1 MRTSEFG
8 TIEGISKSFPTDISL
23 KIFEKMCLVRYFEL
37 GIINAIDKGLLKYP
51 VYLSSGQESIAVALS
66 IIVPNY
72 MIFAQHRCHDIYL
85 AMGGSPERLRDE
97 LLGLPTGTSGG
108 RAGSNCI
115 QCHSGDIT
123 MFGHHGL
130 IGENVSLGVGAALG
144 SGKPTLCIFGDG
156 AAEEDYI
163 LTSIGFAIT
172 HKLPVLFMCTDN
184 NLSILT
190 PVKTRR
196 SWNIADVIRGFDMM
210 SFDITDD
217 PWQLIYSIANIKEDL
232 VVPGENRLPAFI
244 NCYTC
249 RKYWHCG
256 TGTDGTPEWDRFKL
270 VKKELKN
277 MGLIKKINKIENKI
291 KKSMEKLWDL
301 KLLQKLLNK

>member
-8 TIEGISKSFPTDISL
+8 IISNISKSFSTDISL
-23 KIFEKMCLVRYFEL
+23 EIFKRMCLIRYFEL
-37 GIINAIDKGLLKYP
+37 GIIDAVNKGFLKYP

-66 IIVPNY
+66 IVVPEY

-85 AMGGSPERLRDE
+85 ALGGSPEKLRDE
-97 LLGLPTGTSGG
+97 LLGLSTGTSKG

-115 QCHSGDIT
+115 QYHSKKIT

-130 IGENVSLGVGAALG
+130 IGENVPLGVGAALG

-163 LTSIGFAIT
+163 LTSIGFAVT
-172 HKLPVLFMCTDN
+172 HKLPVLFICIDN
-184 NLSILT
+184 DLSILT
-190 PVKTRR
+190 PIKTRR
-196 SWNIADVIRGFDMM
+196 SWSITNVIKGFNMPA
-210 SFDITDD
+210 FDITDD
-217 PWQLIYSIANIKEDL
+217 PWTLIHYINNLPEHS
-232 VVPGENRLPAFI
+232 PAFI

-256 TGTDGTPEWDRFKL
+256 TGIDNELEWNRFDI
-270 VKKELKN
+270 VKNELKN
-277 MGLIKKINKIENKI
+277 IGLNKNINKIENKI
-291 KKSMEKLWDL
+291 KKSMEKLWAP
-301 KLLQKLLNK
+301 KLLQILLNK